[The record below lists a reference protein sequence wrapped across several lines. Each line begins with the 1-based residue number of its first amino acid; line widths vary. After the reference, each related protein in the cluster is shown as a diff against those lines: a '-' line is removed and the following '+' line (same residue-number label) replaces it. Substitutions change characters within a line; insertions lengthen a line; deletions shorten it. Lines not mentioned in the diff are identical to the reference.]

1 MRQQYQLTSAWPEKF
16 APSSA
21 LVVWL
26 DYVRSLRS
34 FLTLNN
40 FELYRVAFLQA
51 FVAFGINGAVMN
63 ENVRSVVSSNEPVS
77 FSVVKPLH
85 STFQTIHVRPLECVM
100 TTHTPNLQS
109 LCVWSDALSSGREF
123 ILGRENT
130 YFCLRRRDFCLLWRE
145 LVWQASHRMPVIVL
159 ASWISDRITI
169 VTAFASG
176 TSAISMISSASGRA

>member
-26 DYVRSLRS
+26 DYVRCLRS

-51 FVAFGINGAVMN
+51 FVAFGIDRAVMN

-100 TTHTPNLQS
+100 TTHTPNLLP
-109 LCVWSDALSSGREF
+109 LCVRSQSLSSGRKF

-130 YFCLRRRDFCLLWRE
+130 YFRLRLWGR
-145 LVWQASHRMPVIVL
+145 VWHSNHSLPARVL
-159 ASWISDRITI
+159 ASWISARMTI
-169 VTAFASG
+169 ATANESG